1 MTVLLEVQNL
11 KKYFPVKGGWLKAVD
26 GISFTLNKGE
36 TLGLV
41 GESGCGKSTLARS
54 ILRIYEPTAGKV
66 RVYGQDITRLSPQ
79 ELRSFRC
86 GMQIVFQ
93 DPYASLNPRLT
104 IEKALAEPLKVHGL
118 AQSKPEIHDRV
129 VRLLALVGLSAAHL
143 RRYPHEFSGG
153 QRQRIVLARALALNP
168 ELIVCDE
175 PVSALDVSIQAQ
187 IVNLLKELQIKLGLT
202 YMFIAHD
209 LNVVKHISHRVA
221 VMYLGKIVEIAAK
234 KDLYEQP
241 LHPYTQ
247 ALLSAVPPPHPQL
260 KKERIIL
267 GGDVPN
273 PLHPPSGCRFH
284 TRCPQVFK
292 RCFKEEP
299 ALLKASPSH
308 WVACHL
314 TQ

>member
-1 MTVLLEVQNL
+1 MTALLETKNL
-11 KKYFPVKGGWLKAVD
+11 KKYFPVKDGLLKAVD
-26 GISFTLNKGE
+26 GVSLNLSKGE

-41 GESGCGKSTLARS
+41 GERGCGKSTLARC
-54 ILRIYEPTAGKV
+54 IVRLYEPTAGTIKV
-66 RVYGQDITRLSPQ
+66 YSQDITRLSSK

-93 DPYASLNPRLT
+93 DPYAALNPRLT

-118 AQSKPEIHDRV
+118 AQSKPEINARV
-129 VRLLALVGLSAAHL
+129 VRLLSLVGLSAAHL

-153 QRQRIVLARALALNP
+153 QRQRIVMARALALNP

-221 VMYLGKIVEIAAK
+221 VMYLGKIVESAAK
-234 KDLYEQP
+234 PDLYARP

-247 ALLSAVPPPHPQL
+247 ALLSAVPSSNPQR

-267 GGDVPN
+267 NGDAPN
-273 PLHPPSGCRFH
+273 PLHPPAGCRFH

-292 RCFKEEP
+292 RCFTEEP
-299 ALLKASPSH
+299 LLRMVAPMH

-314 TQ
+314 PQ